1 MKYYRLQ
8 QQTLIFSQDWKSEIK
23 VPALMSGE
31 DSLLG
36 VQTLLAGTHVT
47 SPWLVYRSGVDG
59 GASSLV
65 FLLMR
70 TLIPLA

>member
-1 MKYYRLQ
+1 M
-8 QQTLIFSQDWKSEIK
+8 
-23 VPALMSGE
+23 PALMSGE

-36 VQTLLAGTHVT
+36 VQTLLAGTHVI